1 MPVTKCWARRKRR
14 RRSRKE
20 GKKSKRYHERRK
32 RAKTEGRK
40 RFVRHVN
47 RKASSSSFLCIV
59 STFKLLHIKH
69 HYIRNERRNE
79 RGEKLEKK

>member
-1 MPVTKCWARRKRR
+1 MLVTKCWARRK
-14 RRSRKE
+14 E
-20 GKKSKRYHERRK
+20 GKRRRK

-40 RFVRHVN
+40 KFVRHVN

-59 STFKLLHIKH
+59 SAFKLLHIKH

-79 RGEKLEKK
+79 RGEKLKKEVK